1 MFKRFM
7 DKFSGEAASARPK
20 SVAAVEPKRMEP
32 LSEFVPFVDLP
43 EDAQLLMA
51 NFSEAVTFNKGDLL
65 FKEGD
70 VDDSDYFLIDG
81 TISML
86 NSDGGQ
92 EMLEGGSPESNRPL
106 SFLRPRQFTSKVASA
121 TATFYQLPHHVVTL
135 AEERTRKSNN
145 SNRDFSVDEDSF
157 KKTLMQRI
165 EKEIANGKLSLV
177 SLPEV
182 AMKVKS
188 ICSQTDASLEDIA
201 DIIKRDGSMSIKLVE
216 AANSPLYRGAAE
228 IKTVNDAV
236 CRLGKELTQKL
247 VFYFATKELFK
258 SPSKALDE
266 VFRQAWDNSVK
277 RAIMAQTVAK
287 RSGFDADI
295 AFLCGLFFRIGDLLI
310 LQYVA
315 KNKENINEHSKTKD
329 ISEKDSS
336 ANSKLVVSKW
346 NLPKVVVDV
355 LSNAGD
361 WMYDSSK
368 QGDSQKNNQEP
379 DYSDLMVVTNVLLRV
394 MDGES
399 KNIPKLDKI
408 PAARKIINE
417 RFKAETSVI
426 NEYRKAFKEFEMT

>member
-20 SVAAVEPKRMEP
+20 SVAAVEQKTVEP
-32 LSEFVPFVDLP
+32 LSQFVPFIDLP
-43 EDAQLLMA
+43 EDAQLLMV
-51 NFSEAVTFNKGDLL
+51 NFSEAVTFNKGDLI

-70 VDDSDYFLIDG
+70 EDDSDYFLIDG

-106 SFLRPRQFTSKVASA
+106 SFLRPRQFTLNVASA
-121 TATFYQLPHHVVTL
+121 RATFYQLPHHVVTL
-135 AEERTRKSNN
+135 AEERARISNN
-145 SNRDFSVDEDSF
+145 SNRDFSVDSL

-165 EKEIANGKLSLV
+165 EKEIADGKLSLA

-188 ICSQTDASLEDIA
+188 ICSQADASLEDIA
-201 DIIKRDGSMSIKLVE
+201 NIIKRDGSMSIKLVE

-228 IKTVNDAV
+228 IKTVSDAV

-258 SPSKALDE
+258 SPNKGLDE

-277 RAIMAQTVAK
+277 RAVMAQTVAK

-336 ANSKLVVSKW
+336 ANSKLMVSKW

-368 QGDSQKNNQEP
+368 QGDSQKNTHEP

-399 KNIPKLDKI
+399 KNIPALDKI
-408 PAARKIINE
+408 PAVRKIINE
-417 RFKAETSVI
+417 KFKAETSVI
-426 NEYRKAFKEFEMT
+426 NEYRKAFEEFNA